1 MFEYSPD
8 YTTSIAVQEGFA
20 KDTVSNPIVAASPA
34 VVSRNKST
42 GSAIDAAALGVYP
55 VTAYIPLKNISQFVR
70 RLNFPIINNHISI
83 DLEVNKEMSILRAAA
98 ITASTFTPVE
108 VKLMVPEIQ
117 LPVEQNEKLYKAIGS
132 GKFTKELKWQI
143 ATPILNN
150 NVNAN
155 S

>member
-1 MFEYSPD
+1 MLF
-8 YTTSIAVQEGFA
+8 TAGA
-20 KDTVSNPIVAASPA
+20 LDT
-34 VVSRNKST
+34 
-42 GSAIDAAALGVYP
+42 YP
-55 VTAYIPLKNISQFVR
+55 VTAYIPLKNISQFIR

-117 LPVEQNEKLYKAIGS
+117 LPVDMNEKLYKAIGS

-143 ATPILNN
+143 TTPILNN

-155 S
+155 SNFDILIGTNLAGVRKMIFMLHDHFDDQDIFYVHE